1 MSNFNDVRFTFST
14 PADEVIAFDVVSF
27 ELTEGVSEL
36 YRLEVELVSFAD
48 NADFATLLDQPA
60 VLTIW
65 QQDEAVR
72 HVHGLI
78 SSFEQG
84 TTGHRR
90 TRYCAVVEPQLARAG
105 LQSDW
110 RIFQHRPVPQLLEE
124 LFRERLWGA
133 LTQHVANPHQNREF
147 CVQAGDLDLD
157 FFWRLSAEEGLI
169 SIFEHSEGSHGVV
182 QVDQISQFGSLQGD
196 PVLYVANPGGAQ
208 QQPCL
213 RRFTYR
219 EQVRT
224 STQVQRD
231 YSFTHPRYNHEH
243 AMFPQDMG
251 SQSHDYA
258 RYDYPGRYKHDNA
271 GKPFTQTK
279 ADALFGDAR
288 VAEVEGDDARLQP
301 GIAFQLTGHARDDMN
316 ILWRPL
322 HIKHKGRQFTALEE
336 ESAEAQV
343 GTSYAFTATLIP
355 AQVQWH
361 APARPKPVIEGPQ
374 MAKVVGPPGEE
385 IYCDEHGR
393 VRVQFPWDRLG
404 QDDDKSSCWVRVTQ
418 AWAGASWGHMA
429 IPRIGQEV
437 VVSFLNG
444 DPDQPMITGR
454 SYHVVNRPPYRLP
467 DFKAVSPIRSKEHHG
482 KRHNELRLDDTTGQI
497 SAALMSDH
505 DHSALHLGYLTHPR
519 HFGGKP
525 RGQGFELRTDSHG
538 VVRAGGGLL
547 LTTELRARAS
557 EHHTDL
563 AETAEHLKTAQ
574 EYHTT
579 FASAA
584 RDHMAQEGGDQDEVG
599 EALKAQHD
607 AIRGSGGTPEAN
619 RFPELADPQL
629 VLASPAGIAT
639 STPESTHI
647 ASGEHLGLSTGG
659 HTSLAIGKRLL
670 ISASRGVRQFV
681 QSMGWRLV
689 AASGD
694 IDLKA
699 LKDNINL
706 LAKLKVSVTAERIT
720 LSAKEELVIQAGGSS
735 TTYNAGGIVHAT
747 AGQYTAHATDF
758 IYKGSKSEAAAF
770 PEDIKSG
777 QGNLEL
783 FQHYANNRPFKGTVY
798 EVTDSL
804 GKIIKGTL
812 DDEGFA
818 TVAGVSPGPTGVTF
832 GKDPANPWS
841 PSSSFGNL
849 KREFSASSTP
859 SSLPDTLKSVVKA
872 AQQASDAM
880 SIIPTPLVNSIPR
893 APALGI
899 SSPITSAAESLA
911 HTLTKDGDRSH
922 A

>member
-14 PADEVIAFDVVSF
+14 PADVAIPFDVMSF

-36 YRLEVELVSFAD
+36 YRLEVELVSSAD

-60 VLTIW
+60 VLSIW

-90 TRYCAVVEPQLARAG
+90 TRYRAVVEPQLARAG

-124 LFRERLWGA
+124 LFRERLWGM
-133 LTQHVANPHQNREF
+133 LTQYVTNPHQNREY

-169 SIFEHSEGSHGVV
+169 SIFEHSEASHGVV
-182 QVDQISQFGSLQGD
+182 QVDQISQFGSLQGE

-213 RRFTYR
+213 RRLAYR

-243 AMFPQDMG
+243 AMFPQNMG
-251 SQSHDYA
+251 SQRHDYA

-316 ILWRPL
+316 ILWRPM

-355 AQVQWH
+355 AQVEWH

-418 AWAGASWGHMA
+418 AWAGATWGHMA

-525 RGQGFELRTDSHG
+525 RGQGFELRSDTHG

-547 LTTELRARAS
+547 LTTELRTRAS

-563 AETAEHLKTAQ
+563 AETSERLKTAQ

-579 FASAA
+579 FASEA
-584 RDHMAQEGGDQDEVG
+584 RDHLAQDGGDQDEVG
-599 EALKAQHD
+599 EALKVQHD
-607 AIRGSGGTPEAN
+607 AIRGSGGNPDAN

-629 VLASPAGIAT
+629 VLASPTGIAST
-639 STPESTHI
+639 TPESTHI

-659 HTSLAIGKRLL
+659 HTSMAIGKRLL

-694 IDLKA
+694 IDIKA

-770 PEDIKSG
+770 PEDLKAG
-777 QGNLEL
+777 AGNLEVL
-783 FQHYANNRPFKGTVY
+783 QHYASRHAYDKADYRV
-798 EVTDSL
+798 EDAL
-804 GKIIKGTL
+804 GRVFTGTL
-812 DDEGFA
+812 NSEGFA
-818 TVAGVSPGPTGVTF
+818 SVAGLASGPAKVTL
-832 GKDPANPWS
+832 GKDPTETWS
-841 PSSSFGNL
+841 P
-849 KREFSASSTP
+849 ASEIKGSNHPAADST
-859 SSLPDTLKSVVKA
+859 VAEHAIQA
-872 AQQASDAM
+872 AQQIADSILSNASVTSASDVRGLLKQVLKNQA
-880 SIIPTPLVNSIPR
+880 SDELKTLVS
-893 APALGI
+893 APVGK
-899 SSPITSAAESLA
+899 
-911 HTLTKDGDRSH
+911 TKP
-922 A
+922 

>member
-1 MSNFNDVRFTFST
+1 MSNLNDVRFTFST
-14 PADEVIAFDVVSF
+14 PADEASAFDVVSF
-27 ELTEGVSEL
+27 ELKEGISEL
-36 YRLEVELVSFAD
+36 YRLEIELVSFAD
-48 NADFATLLDQPA
+48 DADFATLLDQPA

-84 TTGHRR
+84 KTGHRR
-90 TRYCAVVEPQLARAG
+90 TRYRAVIEPQLARAG

-110 RIFQHRPVPQLLEE
+110 RIFQHRPIPQLLEE
-124 LFRERLWGA
+124 LFRERQWGT
-133 LTQHVANPHQNREF
+133 LTQYMVNPHQSREF

-169 SIFEHSEGSHGVV
+169 SIFEHSEAGHGVV
-182 QVDQISQFGSLQGD
+182 QADRVNQFGSLEGE
-196 PVLYVANPGGAQ
+196 PVLYVPNRGGAE

-213 RRFTYR
+213 RHFAYR
-219 EQVRT
+219 EQVR
-224 STQVQRD
+224 SSRQVQRD
-231 YSFTHPRYNHEH
+231 YTFTHPRYNHEH
-243 AMFPQDMG
+243 TMFPRELG
-251 SQSHDYA
+251 SQSSDYE

-279 ADALFGDAR
+279 IDALFSDAR

-301 GIAFQLTGHARDDMN
+301 GIAFRLSGHAREDMN

-322 HIKHKGRQFTALEE
+322 HITHTGRQFTALEE
-336 ESAEAQV
+336 DAADAEV
-343 GTSYAFTATLIP
+343 GTSYSLTASLIP
-355 AQVQWH
+355 AQVEWH
-361 APARPKPVIEGPQ
+361 APALPKPVIEGPQ

-393 VRVQFPWDRLG
+393 VRVQFPWDRFG

-418 AWAGASWGHMA
+418 AWAGATWGHMA

-454 SYHVVNRPPYRLP
+454 SYHIVNRPPYRLP
-467 DFKAVSPIRSKEHHG
+467 EFKAVSPIRSKEHHG

-505 DHSALHLGYLTHPR
+505 DHSALNLGYLTHPR

-525 RGQGFELRTDSHG
+525 RGQGFELRTDTHG

-547 LTTELRARAS
+547 LTTEARARAS

-563 AETAEHLKTAQ
+563 AETAERLKTAQ

-579 FASAA
+579 FANEA
-584 RDHMAQEGGDQDEVG
+584 RDHLAQEGGDQDEVG
-599 EALKAQHD
+599 DALKAQHS
-607 AIRGSGGTPEAN
+607 AIRGSGGNPEAN

-659 HTSLAIGKRLL
+659 HTSMAIGKRLL

-694 IDLKA
+694 IDLRA

-720 LSAKEELVIQAGGSS
+720 LSAKEQLVIQAGGSS
-735 TTYNAGGIVHAT
+735 TTYNASGIVHAT

-758 IYKGSKSEAAAF
+758 IYKGSKSQAAAF
-770 PEDIKSG
+770 PEDLKAG
-777 QGNLEL
+777 KGNLEL
-783 FQHYANNRPFKGTVY
+783 FQHYANNHPFKGAEY
-798 EVTDSL
+798 EVEDAL
-804 GKIIKGTL
+804 GQIFKGTL
-812 DDEGFA
+812 DDNGKASVANVAPGPVKVRFSDDDVDVWHDPGFPGPHEQITGELTTSSSSELSAQTAAILKQLTSAKSAEGLKSTSLRLGA
-818 TVAGVSPGPTGVTF
+818 DLTADTAKSILKSAGVP
-832 GKDPANPWS
+832 
-841 PSSSFGNL
+841 
-849 KREFSASSTP
+849 E
-859 SSLPDTLKSVVKA
+859 TLIKLSEKA
-872 AQQASDAM
+872 
-880 SIIPTPLVNSIPR
+880 R
-893 APALGI
+893 
-899 SSPITSAAESLA
+899 
-911 HTLTKDGDRSH
+911 
-922 A
+922 

>member
-14 PADEVIAFDVVSF
+14 PADEAIAFDVVSF

-90 TRYCAVVEPQLARAG
+90 TRYRAVVEPQLARAG

-124 LFRERLWGA
+124 LFRERLWGT
-133 LTQHVANPHQNREF
+133 LTQYVTHPRQNREF

-169 SIFEHSEGSHGVV
+169 STFEHSEGSHGVV
-182 QVDQISQFGSLQGD
+182 QVDQISQFGSLEGD

-213 RRFTYR
+213 RRFAYR

-336 ESAEAQV
+336 EAADAQV

-393 VRVQFPWDRLG
+393 VRVQFPWDRFG

-418 AWAGASWGHMA
+418 AWAGATWGHMA

-525 RGQGFELRTDSHG
+525 RGQGFELRTDTHG

-547 LTTELRARAS
+547 LTTELRTRAS

-563 AETAEHLKTAQ
+563 AETAERLKTAQ
-574 EYHTT
+574 EYHST
-579 FASAA
+579 FASEA
-584 RDHMAQEGGDQDEVG
+584 RDHLAQEGGDQDEVG
-599 EALKAQHD
+599 NALKAQHD
-607 AIRGSGGTPEAN
+607 AIRGSGGNPDAN
-619 RFPELADPQL
+619 RFPELEDPQL
-629 VLASPAGIAT
+629 VIASPAGIAT

-694 IDLKA
+694 IDLRA

-706 LAKLKVSVTAERIT
+706 LAKLKVTVTAERIT

-770 PEDIKSG
+770 PEDLKAG
-777 QGNLEL
+777 AGNLEVL
-783 FQHYANNRPFKGTVY
+783 QHYASRHAYDKADYRVEDALGRVFTGTLNSEGFASVAGLASGPAK
-798 EVTDSL
+798 VTL
-804 GKIIKGTL
+804 GKDPTETWSPASEIKGTNH
-812 DDEGFA
+812 
-818 TVAGVSPGPTGVTF
+818 
-832 GKDPANPWS
+832 PAADSTAAEHAIQAAQQIADSILSNAPV
-841 PSSSFGNL
+841 
-849 KREFSASSTP
+849 TP
-859 SSLPDTLKSVVKA
+859 SSDAKGLLKQVLKNR
-872 AQQASDAM
+872 ASDEM
-880 SIIPTPLVNSIPR
+880 KTLVS
-893 APALGI
+893 APVGETRL
-899 SSPITSAAESLA
+899 
-911 HTLTKDGDRSH
+911 
-922 A
+922 

>member
-1 MSNFNDVRFTFST
+1 MSNLNDVRFTFST
-14 PADEVIAFDVVSF
+14 PADEAIAFDVVSF

-48 NADFATLLDQPA
+48 DADFATLLDQPA

-65 QQDEAVR
+65 QQQEAVR

-84 TTGHRR
+84 KTGHRR
-90 TRYCAVVEPQLARAG
+90 TRYRAVIEPQLARAG

-110 RIFQHRPVPQLLEE
+110 RIFQHRPIPQLLEE
-124 LFRERLWGA
+124 LFRERQWGT
-133 LTQHVANPHQNREF
+133 LIQYVVNPHQSREF
-147 CVQAGDLDLD
+147 CVQAGDPDLG

-169 SIFEHSEGSHGVV
+169 CTFEHSAANHVV
-182 QVDQISQFGSLQGD
+182 IQTDHISNFGSLEGE
-196 PVLYVANPGGAQ
+196 PVLYVANRGGME

-213 RRFTYR
+213 RHFAYR

-224 STQVQRD
+224 SKQVQRD
-231 YSFTHPRYNHEH
+231 YTFTHPRYNHEH
-243 AMFPQDMG
+243 TMFPQDMG
-251 SQSHDYA
+251 NQSNDYE

-279 ADALFGDAR
+279 VNALFGDAR
-288 VAEVEGDDARLQP
+288 VAQVEGDDARLQP
-301 GIAFQLTGHARDDMN
+301 GIAFQLTGHAREDMN

-322 HIKHKGRQFTALEE
+322 RITHKGRQFTALEE
-336 ESAEAQV
+336 DSAEAEV
-343 GTSYAFTATLIP
+343 GTSYTLTATLIP
-355 AQVQWH
+355 AVVEWH
-361 APARPKPVIEGPQ
+361 APARPKPIIEGPQ

-404 QDDDKSSCWVRVTQ
+404 QDDEKSSCWVRVTQ
-418 AWAGASWGHMA
+418 AWAGATWGHMA

-437 VVSFLNG
+437 VVSFLDG

-454 SYHVVNRPPYRLP
+454 SYHIVNRPPYRLP
-467 DFKAVSPIRSKEHHG
+467 EFKALSPIRSKEHHG

-505 DHSALHLGYLTHPR
+505 DHSALNLGYLTHPR

-525 RGQGFELRTDSHG
+525 RGQGFELRTDTHG
-538 VVRAGGGLL
+538 VLRAGGGLL
-547 LTTELRARAS
+547 LTTEMRARAS

-563 AETAEHLKTAQ
+563 VETAERLKVAQ

-579 FASAA
+579 FASEA
-584 RDHMAQEGGDQDEVG
+584 RDHLAQDGGDQDEVG

-607 AIRGSGGTPEAN
+607 AIRGSGGNPEAN
-619 RFPELADPQL
+619 RFPELAAPQL
-629 VLASPAGIAT
+629 VIASPAGIAT
-639 STPESTHI
+639 TTPESTHI

-659 HTSLAIGKRLL
+659 HTSMAIGKRLL

-735 TTYNAGGIVHAT
+735 TTYNAGGILHAT

-758 IYKGSKSEAAAF
+758 IYKASKSQAAAF
-770 PEDIKSG
+770 PEDLKSG
-777 QGNLEL
+777 KGNLEL
-783 FQHYANNRPFKGTVY
+783 FQHYANNHAFKGAKY
-798 EVTDSL
+798 EVEDAL
-804 GKIIKGTL
+804 GQVITGTL
-812 DDEGFA
+812 DENGFA
-818 TVAGVSPGPTGVTF
+818 AVSGLASGPVKVQF
-832 GKDPANPWS
+832 GRDKARAASATPFQEPPPSTTSDKSMPLSPADAMQEAVNQLIKS
-841 PSSSFGNL
+841 GEMNARDAKHLMQAAL
-849 KREFSASSTP
+849 KAPLATEA
-859 SSLPDTLKSVVKA
+859 TLKERPHP
-872 AQQASDAM
+872 M
-880 SIIPTPLVNSIPR
+880 
-893 APALGI
+893 
-899 SSPITSAAESLA
+899 
-911 HTLTKDGDRSH
+911 TLRNTRNNQHG
-922 A
+922 

>member
-251 SQSHDYA
+251 SQSHDYE

-322 HIKHKGRQFTALEE
+322 HIKHNGRQFTALEE

-418 AWAGASWGHMA
+418 AWAGATWGHMA

-563 AETAEHLKTAQ
+563 AETAERLKTAQ

-579 FASAA
+579 FASEA
-584 RDHMAQEGGDQDEVG
+584 RDHLAQEGGDQDEVG
-599 EALKAQHD
+599 NALKAQHS
-607 AIRGSGGTPEAN
+607 AIRGSGGNPEAN

-629 VLASPAGIAT
+629 VLASPAGIAST
-639 STPESTHI
+639 TPESTHI

-659 HTSLAIGKRLL
+659 HTSMAIGKRLL

-694 IDLKA
+694 IDLRA

-706 LAKLKVSVTAERIT
+706 LAKLKVTVTAERIT
-720 LSAKEELVIQAGGSS
+720 LSAKEELVIQAGGTS

-758 IYKGSKSEAAAF
+758 IYKGSKSQAAAF

-777 QGNLEL
+777 KGNLEL
-783 FQHYANNRPFKGTVY
+783 FQHYANNHAFKGAKY
-798 EVTDSL
+798 EVEDAL
-804 GKIIKGTL
+804 GHVVKGAL
-812 DDEGFA
+812 DENGFA
-818 TVAGVSPGPTGVTF
+818 VVSGLASGPVKVQF
-832 GKDPANPWS
+832 GPDQTRAASAAPFEEQP
-841 PSSSFGNL
+841 PSSTDESSQLSPAAAMQEAVSQLIKAGEMQAPDAKTL
-849 KREFSASSTP
+849 LETALEASSI
-859 SSLPDTLKSVVKA
+859 SEAKLKV
-872 AQQASDAM
+872 
-880 SIIPTPLVNSIPR
+880 LSIP
-893 APALGI
+893 
-899 SSPITSAAESLA
+899 ITAANA
-911 HTLTKDGDRSH
+911 RNTQHG
-922 A
+922 

>member
-1 MSNFNDVRFTFST
+1 MSNLNDVRFTFST
-14 PADEVIAFDVVSF
+14 PADEAIPFDVVSF
-27 ELTEGVSEL
+27 ELTEAVSEL

-48 NADFATLLDQPA
+48 DADFATLLDQPA

-65 QQDEAVR
+65 QQQEAVR

-84 TTGHRR
+84 KTGHRR
-90 TRYCAVVEPQLARAG
+90 TRYRAVIEPQLARAS

-124 LFRERLWGA
+124 LFRERQWGT
-133 LTQHVANPHQNREF
+133 LTQYLVTPHQNREF
-147 CVQAGDLDLD
+147 CVQAGDLDLG

-169 SIFEHSEGSHGVV
+169 SIFEHSESSHAVV
-182 QVDQISQFGSLQGD
+182 QADKISQFGSLEGE
-196 PVLYVANPGGAQ
+196 PVLYVANRGGME

-213 RRFTYR
+213 RHFAYR

-224 STQVQRD
+224 SKQVQRD
-231 YSFTHPRYNHEH
+231 YTFTHPRYNHEH
-243 AMFPQDMG
+243 TMFPQDMG
-251 SQSHDYA
+251 NQSNDYE

-279 ADALFGDAR
+279 VNALFGDAR

-301 GIAFQLTGHARDDMN
+301 GVAFQLTGHAREDMN

-322 HIKHKGRQFTALEE
+322 RITHKGRQFAALEE
-336 ESAEAQV
+336 DAAEAEV
-343 GTSYAFTATLIP
+343 GTSYTLTATLIP
-355 AQVQWH
+355 AQVEWH

-404 QDDDKSSCWVRVTQ
+404 QDDEKSSCWVRVTQ
-418 AWAGASWGHMA
+418 AWAGATWGHMA

-454 SYHVVNRPPYRLP
+454 SYHIVNRPPYRLP
-467 DFKAVSPIRSKEHHG
+467 EFKALSPIRSKEHHG

-497 SAALMSDH
+497 SAALISDH
-505 DHSALHLGYLTHPR
+505 DHSALNLGYLTHPR

-525 RGQGFELRTDSHG
+525 RGQGFELRTDTHG

-547 LTTELRARAS
+547 LTTEARTRAS

-563 AETAEHLKTAQ
+563 AETAERLKVAQ

-579 FASAA
+579 FASEA
-584 RDHMAQEGGDQDEVG
+584 RDHLAQDSGDQNDVG

-607 AIRGSGGTPEAN
+607 AIRGSRGNPEAN

-629 VLASPAGIAT
+629 VIASPTGIAT
-639 STPESTHI
+639 TTPQSTHI

-720 LSAKEELVIQAGGSS
+720 LSAKEELMIQAGGSS
-735 TTYNAGGIVHAT
+735 TTYNAGGILHAT

-758 IYKGSKSEAAAF
+758 IYKASKSQAAAF
-770 PEDIKSG
+770 PEDLKSG
-777 QGNLEL
+777 KGNLQL
-783 FQHYANNRPFKGTVY
+783 LQQYANALPFKKGKY
-798 EVTDSL
+798 EVEDAL
-804 GKIIKGTL
+804 GQLFKGTL
-812 DDEGFA
+812 DSNGKA
-818 TVAGVSPGPTGVTF
+818 TVANVAPGPAKVRF
-832 GKDPANPWS
+832 SEDDVDVLHDPGFPGPHEQISGELTS
-841 PSSSFGNL
+841 PSSSDVSEHAAAILKQFTSTQSPENL
-849 KREFSASSTP
+849 KSTP
-859 SSLPDTLKSVVKA
+859 LQLAADLAADAAKSTLKNAGIPETLIKRSEKA
-872 AQQASDAM
+872 
-880 SIIPTPLVNSIPR
+880 R
-893 APALGI
+893 
-899 SSPITSAAESLA
+899 
-911 HTLTKDGDRSH
+911 
-922 A
+922 